1 MSIRIEIGDRYV
13 VTSDQF
19 QFILR
24 EKKVAK
30 TGNNA
35 DKEYLDTVGYYPKLS
50 QLVSGLLH
58 HSILTGDAT
67 AFESLAVQVERVA
80 ELCQAVSPSPALSHG
95 INQKRP
101 SVAIDLLHVPN
112 SVRCKRF
119 YSKLTVCRTS

>member
-24 EKKVAK
+24 ERKFAK
-30 TGNNA
+30 SGNDA
-35 DKEYLDTVGYYPKLS
+35 GKEYLDTVGYYPKLS

-80 ELCQAVSPSPALSHG
+80 EQCQ
-95 INQKRP
+95 
-101 SVAIDLLHVPN
+101 VAFCNDG
-112 SVRCKRF
+112 R
-119 YSKLTVCRTS
+119 

>member
-24 EKKVAK
+24 ERKFAK
-30 TGNNA
+30 SGNDA
-35 DKEYLDTVGYYPKLS
+35 GKEYLDTVGYYPKLS

-67 AFESLAVQVERVA
+67 AFSALNA
-80 ELCQAVSPSPALSHG
+80 E
-95 INQKRP
+95 IE
-101 SVAIDLLHVPN
+101 LLGEKCLEAFRN
-112 SVRCKRF
+112 SGK
-119 YSKLTVCRTS
+119 SK

>member
-19 QFILR
+19 QFILC
-24 EKKVAK
+24 EKKIAL
-30 TGNNA
+30 TGKNA
-35 DKEYLDTVGYYPKLS
+35 GKEWLNTVGYYPKLS

-80 ELCQAVSPSPALSHG
+80 EQCQ
-95 INQKRP
+95 
-101 SVAIDLLHVPN
+101 VAFCNDD
-112 SVRCKRF
+112 R
-119 YSKLTVCRTS
+119 

>member
-1 MSIRIEIGDRYV
+1 MGVRIEIGDRYV

-24 EKKVAK
+24 EKKIAK
-30 TGNNA
+30 AGINT

-58 HSILTGDAT
+58 HTILTGDAT

-80 ELCQAVSPSPALSHG
+80 EQCQAAFCNNG
-95 INQKRP
+95 R
-101 SVAIDLLHVPN
+101 
-112 SVRCKRF
+112 
-119 YSKLTVCRTS
+119 

>member
-1 MSIRIEIGDRYV
+1 MGIRIEIGDRYV

-30 TGNNA
+30 TGSNA

-67 AFESLAVQVERVA
+67 AFATLNAEVESLGEQCLNAFRNA
-80 ELCQAVSPSPALSHG
+80 G
-95 INQKRP
+95 K
-101 SVAIDLLHVPN
+101 
-112 SVRCKRF
+112 
-119 YSKLTVCRTS
+119 SK

>member
-1 MSIRIEIGDRYV
+1 MGVRIEIGDRYV

-24 EKKVAK
+24 EKKIAK
-30 TGNNA
+30 AGINT

-67 AFESLAVQVERVA
+67 AFESLAVQIERVA
-80 ELCQAVSPSPALSHG
+80 EQCQAAFCNDG
-95 INQKRP
+95 R
-101 SVAIDLLHVPN
+101 
-112 SVRCKRF
+112 
-119 YSKLTVCRTS
+119 

>member
-19 QFILR
+19 QFILC
-24 EKKVAK
+24 EKKIAL
-30 TGNNA
+30 TGKNA
-35 DKEYLDTVGYYPKLS
+35 GKEWLNTVGYYPKLS

-80 ELCQAVSPSPALSHG
+80 EQCQAAFC
-95 INQKRP
+95 NDDR
-101 SVAIDLLHVPN
+101 
-112 SVRCKRF
+112 
-119 YSKLTVCRTS
+119 